1 MIYFDNSAT
10 ARVDSDVALVAA
22 EAMTKNFGNPS
33 SLHYVGV
40 QAYQALNVARNQIA
54 KMWGA
59 KTNCIVF
66 TSGGT
71 ESNNLAIQGGAA
83 ANLSAG
89 KRVVTTAIAH
99 RSVMGACDA

>member
-10 ARVDSDVALVAA
+10 TRVDSDIALVAA

-54 KMWGA
+54 
-59 KTNCIVF
+59 
-66 TSGGT
+66 
-71 ESNNLAIQGGAA
+71 
-83 ANLSAG
+83 
-89 KRVVTTAIAH
+89 
-99 RSVMGACDA
+99 